1 MRKIAVVGGLAV
13 GAGLAFAPLASADP
27 VTSTLDSEISSLN
40 SSFDFEA
47 LLAGKGSDVIAAST
61 ANPYDT
67 IPLADAPNTAPFTT
81 LDYELWG
88 SPATDG
94 PTTDPGS
101 YDLFNGA
108 TGKFDDAY
116 NIALYALD
124 DKGALD
130 PNAADFIGST
140 SSIDHALGLA
150 NAADAFEYFYNFGIG
165 DLSGFFNTDL
175 SALDITPAMATELFT
190 FLGSL

>member
-1 MRKIAVVGGLAV
+1 
-13 GAGLAFAPLASADP
+13 
-27 VTSTLDSEISSLN
+27 
-40 SSFDFEA
+40 
-47 LLAGKGSDVIAAST
+47 
-61 ANPYDT
+61 
-67 IPLADAPNTAPFTT
+67 LADAPNTAPFTT

-94 PTTDPGS
+94 PTADPGA

-116 NIALYALD
+116 NVLLYALD

-140 SSIDHALGLA
+140 SSITTALDSTT
-150 NAADAFEYFYNFGIG
+150 AAGAFEYFYNFGIG

-175 SALDITPAMATELFT
+175 SSLDITPAAATELFT
-190 FLGSL
+190 LLGSL